1 MASHLLENIMTTA
14 VNATLS
20 ATPVATPIPA
30 GSAAFGHWNFDFV
43 DAAGTKA
50 PTQTGDGVSVVS
62 AVFPVGASAAGLA
75 TFTVTAVDST
85 GTAMGIAVTVTATLP
100 FTLVPATF
108 PAPTAA
114 TLAFS

>member
-1 MASHLLENIMTTA
+1 MTIA

-30 GSAAFGHWNFDFV
+30 GSAAFGHWNFDFT

-50 PTQTGDGVSVVS
+50 PTQTGDGVTTLS
-62 AVFPVGASAAGLA
+62 AVFSVTSAAAGLA
-75 TFTVTAVDST
+75 TFTVTAIDAA
-85 GTAMGIAVTVTATLP
+85 GAPMGIPVSVTATLP
-100 FTLVPATF
+100 FTIVPQTF

-114 TLAFS
+114 TVVFS